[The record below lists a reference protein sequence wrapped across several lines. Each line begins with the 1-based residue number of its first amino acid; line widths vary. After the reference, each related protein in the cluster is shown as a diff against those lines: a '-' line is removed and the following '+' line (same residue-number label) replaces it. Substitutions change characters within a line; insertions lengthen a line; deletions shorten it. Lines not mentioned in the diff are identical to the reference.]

1 MPYYVFKITQ
11 PTELVKKLDFQ
22 QAFDGYRPAREFARG
37 IRKDLPLDSGVTV
50 KMIFA
55 ANQLAAEETLMEKRE
70 ESVVLEW
77 EK

>member
-11 PTELVKKLDFQ
+11 PTELIKNLDFQ
-22 QAFDGYRPAREFARG
+22 DSFEKYKDARNLARNL
-37 IRKDLPLDSGVTV
+37 RKELPLDSGVTV
-50 KMIFA
+50 KMVHA

-70 ESVVLEW
+70 ETVVMEW

>member
-11 PTELVKKLDFQ
+11 PTELIKNLDFQ
-22 QAFDGYRPAREFARG
+22 GSFEEYKQARELTRSL
-37 IRKDLPLDSGVTV
+37 RKELPLDSGVTV
-50 KMIFA
+50 KMLFA

-70 ESVVLEW
+70 EKIVMEW

>member
-11 PTELVKKLDFQ
+11 PTELIKNLDFQ
-22 QAFDGYRPAREFARG
+22 EAFDEYRPARNYARDL
-37 IRKDLPLDSGVTV
+37 RKELPLDSGITV

-70 ESVVLEW
+70 ESVVREW